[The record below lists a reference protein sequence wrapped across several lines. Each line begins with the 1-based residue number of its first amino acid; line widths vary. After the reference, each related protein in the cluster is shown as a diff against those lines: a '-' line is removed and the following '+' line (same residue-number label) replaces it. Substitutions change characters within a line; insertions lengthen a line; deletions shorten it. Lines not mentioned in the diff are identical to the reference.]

1 MRLRF
6 ESLPFLGLFFFLNP
20 RPASCHSNREDTGS
34 VNFPLKNNVTWGCFV
49 KFLRTRSVCKFIQLW
64 LNKEE
69 FQIRSCQRH
78 HFLMIWKRQKMWEIR
93 KWRKIILMSRNEKT
107 DLILCVIDPVLTFDF
122 LWVDFDS
129 SEVGQCCFGNDLDSL
144 KVGHA
149 LILES

>member
-1 MRLRF
+1 
-6 ESLPFLGLFFFLNP
+6 
-20 RPASCHSNREDTGS
+20 
-34 VNFPLKNNVTWGCFV
+34 
-49 KFLRTRSVCKFIQLW
+49 
-64 LNKEE
+64 
-69 FQIRSCQRH
+69 
-78 HFLMIWKRQKMWEIR
+78 
-93 KWRKIILMSRNEKT
+93 MSRNEKT